1 MSIVYPQHAIAPRA
15 TLAVGAAGA
24 LVGGVA
30 AAARNLGKVKKNE
43 MTQEDAIKDSLK
55 EAGTTGLST
64 AAATAVVGALG
75 LTGVLSIAGLIGVAV
90 GVKYVADK
98 ALDKKSASC
107 ADKSTK
113 TAAEKSEAKTAAKA
127 GKTAAK
133 KTADVPA

>member
-1 MSIVYPQHAIAPRA
+1 MSTVYPHHAIAPRA

-30 AAARNLGKVKKNE
+30 AVARNLSKVKKNE
-43 MTQEDAIKDSLK
+43 MTQEDALKDALK

-75 LTGVLSIAGLIGVAV
+75 LTGVLSVAGLIGVAI

-98 ALDKKSASC
+98 ALDKKPAC
-107 ADKSTK
+107 CVENPAK
-113 TAAEKSEAKTAAKA
+113 ALEAKAESKTSAKA
-127 GKTAAK
+127 GKTATK
-133 KTADVPA
+133 KAAEDPA